1 MGHTQAGDLYDLLQV
16 SPRAHPLI
24 ITKAFR
30 LLAALYHPDNKQ
42 TGDVEIFKELS
53 RAYEILSDPVRR
65 AAYDKETFGSA
76 EPRNGP
82 APIAQSAPLAA
93 SNGHGV
99 DELEL
104 RALMLRALYDV
115 RRGRP
120 SKPALSLLAISEL
133 VGCSIECLQYT
144 LWYLRGKR
152 FIETTEDSE
161 IAITVDGVDHVE
173 ADGVGA
179 HGSRA
184 NPRRDSPLA
193 LPSNQSVGAGWPL
206 AFPGKSNDNGSGH

>member
-1 MGHTQAGDLYDLLQV
+1 MERKQVQDLYDLLQV

-24 ITKAFR
+24 LTKAFR
-30 LLAALYHPDNKQ
+30 LLAALYHPDNRQ
-42 TGDVEIFKELS
+42 TGDEEIFKKIS
-53 RAYEILSDPVRR
+53 QAYEILCDPMRR
-65 AAYDKETFGSA
+65 AAYDKETFESA
-76 EPRNGP
+76 EPTNGP
-82 APIAQSAPLAA
+82 APTIQSAPLAA

-104 RALMLRALYDV
+104 RALILRALYDV

-120 SKPALSLLAISEL
+120 YKPGLSLLAISEL
-133 VGCSIECLQYT
+133 VGCGIECLQYT

-161 IAITVDGVDHVE
+161 VAITVEGVDYVE
-173 ADGVGA
+173 ANGDGA

-184 NPRRDSPLA
+184 NQRGDTPLA
-193 LPSNQSVGAGWPL
+193 LPSNQSVATGWPL
-206 AFPGKSNDNGSGH
+206 ASAGTSNDNGSGH